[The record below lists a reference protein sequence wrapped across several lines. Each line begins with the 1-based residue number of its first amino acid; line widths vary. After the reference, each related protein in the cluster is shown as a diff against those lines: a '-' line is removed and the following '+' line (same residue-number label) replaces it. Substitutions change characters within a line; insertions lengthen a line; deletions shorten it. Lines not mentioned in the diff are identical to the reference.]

1 MYGCMAKLD
10 YAEAFFAEKLSV
22 GSAVTHKRFGVG
34 TITGLSGKVIEAQFS
49 GLDHPSTLV
58 WRDCVKT
65 GLLSFKTAENAA
77 EYDELV
83 TLLRQ
88 AEVIRKN
95 AAIVEKKLEQY
106 AEYLQFD
113 E

>member
-1 MYGCMAKLD
+1 MRRPFSRKSSPLAARSPTSGSVSVRSPACLAKSS
-10 YAEAFFAEKLSV
+10 KS
-22 GSAVTHKRFGVG
+22 T
-34 TITGLSGKVIEAQFS
+34 S
-49 GLDHPSTLV
+49 GLDYPSTLV

-65 GLLSFKTAENAA
+65 GLLSFKTEENAA

-95 AAIVEKKLEQY
+95 AAIAEKKLEQY

>member
-1 MYGCMAKLD
+1 MYG
-10 YAEAFFAEKLSV
+10 EAGLCGGLFRGKALRRQRGHPQEV
-22 GSAVTHKRFGVG
+22 RCRYDH

>member
-1 MYGCMAKLD
+1 MKFLPHRRIA
-10 YAEAFFAEKLSV
+10 
-22 GSAVTHKRFGVG
+22 
-34 TITGLSGKVIEAQFS
+34 GLYKII
-49 GLDHPSTLV
+49 
-58 WRDCVKT
+58 
-65 GLLSFKTAENAA
+65 LLSFKTAENAA